1 MSETDYR
8 EPTRAIFA
16 ESDLRKFVGST
27 VRHLRALLS
36 PLLLPDARILCAN
49 AHQMILVFVKHLNES
64 VKGKSVDSEYEVSP
78 NVQMA
83 VDMIAEINSWVDEIP
98 PIQQP
103 MRFGNR
109 AFRAFYDR
117 VVTRSSE
124 LQQQLLPEN
133 LHDAIIELSTYLNE
147 CFGNRVRI
155 DYGTGH
161 ETSFVVWMCCLHKIG
176 FFTQHDFPAMV
187 LQLFRAYLALM
198 RRLQK
203 LYMLEPAG
211 SHGVWGLDDYHCLPF
226 YFGAAQL
233 IGQTQILPESIH
245 DDTVLDAH
253 CANYLYLDA
262 IKFIKEVKS
271 GSPFA
276 ETSPMLNDI
285 SALPSWEK
293 INGGMLKLYEGEVLK
308 KLPVIQHL
316 CFGSLF
322 PCTWTP
328 SHSATDGSVYT
339 PVSMHPGTAVHAPN
353 FDLAGATAKAPWVA
367 VEDLAAVRDTQMSPI
382 PKNTKRPAT

>member
-1 MSETDYR
+1 MSESDYR
-8 EPTRAIFA
+8 EPTRAIFV

-27 VRHLRALLS
+27 
-36 PLLLPDARILCAN
+36 

-64 VKGKSVDSEYEVSP
+64 VKGKSVDSEYDVSP
-78 NVQMA
+78 NVQKA
-83 VDMIAEINSWVDEIP
+83 VDMIIEIDSWVDEIP

-109 AFRAFYDR
+109 AFRDFYDR
-117 VVTRSSE
+117 VVTRSNE

-133 LHDAIIELSTYLNE
+133 LHGAIIELSTYLNE

-187 LQLFRAYLALM
+187 LRLFHAYLALM

-233 IGQTQILPESIH
+233 IGQTQILPASIH
-245 DDTVLDAH
+245 DDAVLEAH
-253 CANYLYLDA
+253 CENYLYLDA

-316 CFGSLF
+316 CFGTLF

-328 SHSATDGSVYT
+328 SHSAADGSVYT

-382 PKNTKRPAT
+382 PKGTKHPAT